1 MFRISTKAVVPRER
15 RTLSFVFENTAVRAF
30 EGQTVAQAL
39 VAANSGRC
47 RTTPVS
53 GSARAPYCLMGVCF
67 DCLVEIDGKQN
78 QQSCLVPVREG
89 MQVKV
94 QRGERLLSPD
104 GVSEWENVSED

>member
-1 MFRISTKAVVPRER
+1 MFRISAKAVVPQER
-15 RTLSFVFENTAVRAF
+15 RTLSFVFENAAVNAF

-39 VAANSGRC
+39 VAANGGHC

-53 GSARAPYCLMGVCF
+53 GSPRAPYCLMGVCF

-78 QQSCLVPVREG
+78 QQGCLVPVREG

-94 QRGERLLSPD
+94 QRGERLLSPGGTSD
-104 GVSEWENVSED
+104 SEVARGD